1 MDDSFQT
8 PSSLSEQAINSALDS
23 QWEKALKINKKILKV
38 DPQNVDALNR
48 KARAYMELGKI
59 NLTKKYYSEVLKIDP
74 YNPIAR
80 KNLKIIKSF
89 HGSSNK
95 PNGIIITPLQNGHS
109 RLSPSLF
116 LQEPGKTKMVNLL
129 KVAEPQKL
137 SQAYCGMK
145 VEMAIKN
152 RKITIIDE
160 SSNYL
165 GVIPDDV
172 SYHLQRLIRGG
183 NKFESFI
190 KSIRVNGLSILIK
203 ETFRSKR
210 FKNQPSFL
218 ENSDATLTTDIL
230 TPMGQQEADEEVNE
244 DEADQEA

>member
-1 MDDSFQT
+1 
-8 PSSLSEQAINSALDS
+8 
-23 QWEKALKINKKILKV
+23 
-38 DPQNVDALNR
+38 
-48 KARAYMELGKI
+48 MELGKI
-59 NLTKKYYSEVLKIDP
+59 NLTKKYYSAVLKIDP
-74 YNPIAR
+74 YNPIAL

-89 HGSSNK
+89 K

-160 SSNYL
+160 NSNYL

-203 ETFRSKR
+203 ETYRSKR

-244 DEADQEA
+244 EEADQEA